1 MSSGAPRSQ
10 SRIPEATTLTVTTA
24 RIASDAK
31 RRSSRA
37 TRRRERLSCANIR
50 ASRCRRCARWTMTR
64 PAKTNPTSAWMALRM
79 WRSCRVPRAAAA
91 KARRP
96 RCTSQRDLRCHAVSD
111 RARRSAGASAA
122 LLRAAPWF
130 SASMAVSSHSRHSSR
145 LRPPAA
151 WCSPTHPG
159 GRHRSACRAGTR
171 GPISAVRARWPSAT
185 PAAITRPAV
194 FQCQCSAALRERLP
208 ALTEP
213 RAPGAEVVPPCAAGF
228 RAGRAAP
235 PGPLFGAEC
244 EGGAGAGSPAGRAER
259 AGDRDQQAGQGEQD
273 ELPRLVHR
281 QQ

>member
-96 RCTSQRDLRCHAVSD
+96 RCTSQRDLVRHAVRD
-111 RARRSAGASAA
+111 HARRSAVA
-122 LLRAAPWF
+122 
-130 SASMAVSSHSRHSSR
+130 
-145 LRPPAA
+145 PPAPRDRSKDKVKVLE
-151 WCSPTHPG
+151 SPNG
-159 GRHRSACRAGTR
+159 VFNKGNRDLFEKM
-171 GPISAVRARWPSAT
+171 
-185 PAAITRPAV
+185 AAKIREMT
-194 FQCQCSAALRERLP
+194 AA
-208 ALTEP
+208 AH
-213 RAPGAEVVPPCAAGF
+213 
-228 RAGRAAP
+228 
-235 PGPLFGAEC
+235 
-244 EGGAGAGSPAGRAER
+244 GAGAAVKP
-259 AGDRDQQAGQGEQD
+259 
-273 ELPRLVHR
+273 
-281 QQ
+281 